1 MLANG
6 KIFQVKKPK
15 KPNLKTQPQ
24 LYESQN
30 IEIIVYDGGDEDI
43 PASLSKEV
51 IYDGG
56 GEDDKSN

>member
-15 KPNLKTQPQ
+15 KLNPKIQTH
-24 LYESQN
+24 ESQN

-43 PASLSKEV
+43 PATMIKEV

>member
-15 KPNLKTQPQ
+15 KLKTQKQPKNQ
-24 LYESQN
+24 KPN